1 VRVAVIGTG
10 GTGGYFG
17 ALLAR
22 ADHEV
27 IFVARGA
34 HLDAIRSRGLTVN
47 SRLAGNFTVRAA
59 ATDDI
64 RSIGPVDLVLVCVKT
79 YGMDAVLPLLPSL
92 VGPKTM
98 IVSMQNGIDNEDRIA
113 AVTGPEPVL
122 GMVAQVS
129 SFIQGPGVVG
139 QTGGPGKLIFGE
151 LAGGGSRRAAALLRT
166 FQDAG
171 IAAEVRPDIRLGLWE
186 KFIFICG
193 VSGVTALT
201 RLPMGVIFADRETA
215 ALMRATLEEAAAVA
229 RAEGVAVAPRFAEQ
243 SAALMAKMEPWFR
256 GSMAQDLHEG
266 RPLELETLNGTVVR
280 LGHAR
285 EVAVPVNR
293 TIYAALRPFAG
304 GAPATPAPPAG

>member
-1 VRVAVIGTG
+1 MRIAVIGAG
-10 GTGGYFG
+10 GTGGYYG
-17 ALLAR
+17 GLLAR
-22 ADHEV
+22 AGHEV
-27 IFVARGA
+27 TFVARGA
-34 HLDAIRSRGLTVN
+34 HLDAIRARGLAVN

-59 ATDDI
+59 ATGDI

-79 YGMDAVLPLLPSL
+79 YSMDAVLPQLPSL

-113 AVTGPEPVL
+113 ATTGPGPVL

-129 SFIQGPGVVG
+129 SFVQAPGVVG
-139 QTGGPGKLIFGE
+139 QVGGPGRLVFGE
-151 LAGGGSRRAAALLRT
+151 MAGGESARTAALLNT
-166 FQDAG
+166 FRDAG
-171 IAAEVRPDIRLGLWE
+171 IVADVRPDIRVALWE

-201 RLPMGVIFADRETA
+201 RLPMGLIFADRETA

-229 RAEGVAVAPRFAEQ
+229 RAEGVAVAPGFAEQ
-243 SAALMAKMEPWFR
+243 AVGFMSKMEPWFQ

-266 RPLELETLNGTVVR
+266 RRLELETLNGTVVR
-280 LGHAR
+280 LGRAR

-293 TIYAALRPFAG
+293 TIYAALRPFAD